1 MWRQLLLYFRTH
13 SYHADSCQAKDALQN
28 ENEEDIK
35 TVQQLFKVRS
45 FQRLHLEEEDK
56 GSKKAGRHV
65 LWGEDKDTWVT

>member
-13 SYHADSCQAKDALQN
+13 SYHADNCQAKDALQNEN

-45 FQRLHLEEEDK
+45 F
-56 GSKKAGRHV
+56 
-65 LWGEDKDTWVT
+65 